1 MIAKDSGSPAE
12 GAPSTQTI
20 RQHKARH
27 EKLKKEQCGRA
38 GGEEAESG
46 DASSR
51 LWSFFLQIPKV
62 SLVNTL

>member
-12 GAPSTQTI
+12 GDPSTQTT

-27 EKLKKEQCGRA
+27 EKLKEEQCGRA

-46 DASSR
+46 DAASR
-51 LWSFFLQIPKV
+51 LWSSFLQISKV